1 MVRVRS
7 LDETGHFEGR
17 LGMKSDTLKSKTAL
31 CPLVLYVARLLF
43 SNMAF
48 FGKAMGKSA
57 SSEPSARRCKAR
69 MT

>member
-1 MVRVRS
+1 
-7 LDETGHFEGR
+7 
-17 LGMKSDTLKSKTAL
+17 MKSDTLKSKTAL